1 MRIIVDADSC
11 SKIRQIEEIAEEK
24 GLPVMLFC
32 DTAHQLYSDY
42 SKIKK
47 VAPGRDASDMQIYN
61 ECKIGDIV
69 ITQDY
74 GLASLVLAK
83 GALVMHPS
91 GAIYSKETIDTLLMS
106 RYLNQI
112 DPNIRHRKKKR
123 RSVQKKYDFQKSL
136 LQMINPAKT
145 KKTAF
150 A

>member
-1 MRIIVDADSC
+1 
-11 SKIRQIEEIAEEK
+11 
-24 GLPVMLFC
+24 MLFC

-74 GLASLVLAK
+74 GLASLVMAK

-136 LQMINPAKT
+136 LQMINPAET

>member
-1 MRIIVDADSC
+1 
-11 SKIRQIEEIAEEK
+11 
-24 GLPVMLFC
+24 
-32 DTAHQLYSDY
+32 
-42 SKIKK
+42 
-47 VAPGRDASDMQIYN
+47 MQIYN

-91 GAIYSKETIDTLLMS
+91 VAIYSKETIYTLLMS

-136 LQMINPAKT
+136 LQMINPAET

>member
-1 MRIIVDADSC
+1 MVERNMRKTNVGRVVSDKMDKTIVVAIEDSVKHKLYNKIIKRTV
-11 SKIRQIEEIAEEK
+11 KLK
-24 GLPVMLFC
+24 
-32 DTAHQLYSDY
+32 AHDEN
-42 SKIKK
+42 
-47 VAPGRDASDMQIYN
+47 N

-136 LQMINPAKT
+136 LQMINPAET